1 MNKEL
6 EFETY
11 LSITPDKFSIYLFD
25 VKNLKNLYS
34 KELKLKENLN
44 FINSNILKDF
54 LDNNIFKVEKIA
66 GKFVETIILIIENNN
81 ILNLHL
87 GIKKKNYDSYINKK
101 QLEIF
106 LTDAKDLFKENYQ
119 NEKIMHMII
128 NKYLINGKKYP
139 SMQNQIKCNYLGL
152 EIKFISISNNFIN
165 DLNKVLENYQ
175 ININKCL
182 DKNYIQSFFV
192 NKNIEISEM
201 AHNIINGINENEV
214 KVVPKKS
221 KKSGFF
227 EKFFQ
232 LLS

>member
-6 EFETY
+6 ELETY

-175 ININKCL
+175 IKIVR
-182 DKNYIQSFFV
+182 YIDGSYV
-192 NKNIEISEM
+192 KNIINDDLEISEM
-201 AHNIINGINENEV
+201 THKILTGYNKNEV
-214 KVVPKKS
+214 TLMPKNV
-221 KKSGFF
+221 KKLGFF

-232 LLS
+232 LFS